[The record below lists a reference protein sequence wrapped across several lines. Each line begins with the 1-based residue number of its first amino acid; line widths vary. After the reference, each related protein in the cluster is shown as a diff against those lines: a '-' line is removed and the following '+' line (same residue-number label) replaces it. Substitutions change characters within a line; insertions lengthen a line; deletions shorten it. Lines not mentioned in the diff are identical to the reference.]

1 MPTDQPIR
9 SVSSS
14 LRWHDCPKA
23 IPQSPP
29 APPELRCSAPPT
41 RSISRRHVL
50 RDDESLRAN
59 VRAGPRLP
67 PSTLSLKSQAVR
79 SRLNRDYRRSAMG
92 IRLGI
97 GQMKDRVLT
106 AKI

>member
-1 MPTDQPIR
+1 MPTDRLIR
-9 SVSSS
+9 SVSSL
-14 LRWHDCPKA
+14 LRWRDYRKA

-29 APPELRCSAPPT
+29 ALREWPCSAPPT

-67 PSTLSLKSQAVR
+67 PSTLSLKSRAVR
-79 SRLNRDYRRSAMG
+79 SRLNRQAESARHSFEKNG
-92 IRLGI
+92 S
-97 GQMKDRVLT
+97 DRVPQSNLP
-106 AKI
+106 